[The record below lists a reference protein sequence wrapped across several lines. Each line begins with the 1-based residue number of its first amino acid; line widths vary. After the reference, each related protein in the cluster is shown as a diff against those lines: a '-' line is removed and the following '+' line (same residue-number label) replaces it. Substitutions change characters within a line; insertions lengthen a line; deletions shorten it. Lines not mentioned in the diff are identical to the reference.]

1 MAKENSR
8 KINKPT
14 DTAGENSWEVGLKL
28 EIGLPSLNS
37 AQLFRSAIILMLPK
51 WINTIYGIC
60 ISEAKYCYLQRGRE
74 SLSGLCVLLNI
85 NDPILRIV
93 CYLN

>member
-60 ISEAKYCYLQRGRE
+60 ISEAKYFYLQRE
-74 SLSGLCVLLNI
+74 SLSGLWVLLNI